1 MGLRDEIQKLGKS
14 AIGSIGQSLS
24 GWADGNAFDKASR
37 GDASERSLG
46 GSDQDTAQSNP
57 VPIEKAKDDPKALLW
72 DPHSIVEQL
81 GYKDKP
87 TNITYGTLKAIT
99 YRMPII
105 QAIIQTR
112 INQVA
117 SFCVPQHDKY
127 KIGFRV
133 QLRDSEKEPTKIERD
148 WMQQAETFMM
158 RTGVTDNPRGRDSFE
173 TFVRKIMYDSL
184 VFDQLCYE
192 VVPNRKGQPAEW
204 VAVDAATMRLAD
216 SASASFDED
225 DTQAVK
231 YVQIY
236 DGMIIAEFT
245 QEEFCF
251 GVRNPRTDIRLQG
264 YGVSELEMM
273 IPTITSLLYA
283 WTFNQKFFSHGVAA
297 KGILNFKGVVPE
309 TQLQNF
315 RKQWYSQVS
324 SVENAWR
331 TPITNSE
338 DLQYINMQASA
349 RDMEFNAWMDFQI
362 KIACSL
368 YNIDPIELNFK
379 YGNVGQ
385 KGGLGESNNTEKIT
399 ESRERG
405 LRPLLRFL
413 SQSINTNIIWPI
425 NESFEFKFVGL
436 DALTK
441 QDTIETNI
449 KRVKTTMMIDEL
461 RAEDDLPPL
470 PDGKGQVILDPTYLQ
485 NAMSIDG
492 GEYEGEQGEAGEDD
506 TESGTD
512 EENSEEYEKLL
523 QQYEDDDEEDEDDDN
538 KSDAKKSL
546 AKSWVVNL

>member
-24 GWADGNAFDKASR
+24 GWADGNAFNKASR

-46 GSDQDTAQSNP
+46 GSDQDTARSNP

-72 DPHSIVEQL
+72 DPYSIVEQL

-216 SASASFDED
+216 SASTSFDED

-349 RDMEFNAWMDFQI
+349 KDMEFNAWMDFQI
-362 KIACSL
+362 KVACSL

-523 QQYEDDDEEDEDDDN
+523 QQYDDEEDEEDDDN